1 MEEKNPQILKKI
13 LLGLLVFLGVV
24 LFAVVYTVIDSR
36 IHRQKDPTSPEAYG
50 VDSLDAV
57 VKPPFEIEIWQKNE
71 KLSEEPDPYTRMIV
85 YEPQAK
91 YYTRVP
97 LKLEP
102 GQSVTTTFDP
112 MTMPT
117 PREYALIATVYCD
130 EGVVRCTY
138 DLPVQDLVTMKA
150 SSDLVPAVYGGDIRA
165 DNSDVIQ
172 STDGVITG
180 SGSFSFSISDRIRNH
195 LVSLYD
201 KAYANPVSKM
211 MLNQIETN
219 SGIKLSDYYKLEK
232 LKDVYPDAPY
242 ELQDYERLVLTTRLT
257 VEALHP
263 TKPDVSVASA
273 VLEIKSCTW
282 WLNSDIV
289 PFSVFEEAGI
299 PNYEYSVVTVV
310 SYEQSDMLLMD
321 LYS

>member
-130 EGVVRCTY
+130 EGSVRCTY
-138 DLPVQDLVTMKA
+138 DLPLKDLVTMKA
-150 SSDLVPAVYGGDIRA
+150 SADLVPAVYTGDIRA
-165 DNSDVIQ
+165 DNSDVLQSPNGIIQ
-172 STDGVITG
+172 G
-180 SGSFSFSISDRIRNH
+180 SHSFSFSISDMIRNH

-201 KAYANPVSKM
+201 KAYMNPASKM
-211 MLNQIETN
+211 LLNQIETN
-219 SGIKLSDYYKLEK
+219 SGIKLSDYYRLEK

-242 ELQDYERLVLTTRLT
+242 ELQEYERLVMTTHLT

-263 TKPDVSVASA
+263 TKPGAALASA
-273 VLEIKSCTW
+273 VLEIKSYSW
-282 WLNSDIV
+282 WLNSDDM
-289 PFSVFEEAGI
+289 PRSVFDDAGI
-299 PNYEYSVVTVV
+299 PNNEYSVVTVV
-310 SYEQSDMLLMD
+310 SYEQSDMLL
-321 LYS
+321 LELNS